1 MVTKSPLSIIFERPD
16 FKPFSGKR
24 AFKIL
29 QLTKSILPI
38 PPFRLED
45 ILKAVSS
52 IGLISDNEVTL
63 LVSLQGQLCIKCG
76 NCCRSRGSIKITKNE
91 LNKIASIKNKSYKK
105 MKQELKATP
114 LGNGKFRVSQPCK
127 FFIKSV
133 CEVYDSR
140 PSTCT
145 NFPTNE
151 ILNNLVNGIDVII
164 CPIINDLLKEIVIKR
179 VIEEKMYR
187 DNPEIFNKNK
197 EKLLKEQFSLTS
209 LPQNERIKMMI
220 AKSHSIL

>member
-1 MVTKSPLSIIFERPD
+1 MVTKSPLSIIFDRSD

-29 QLTKSILPI
+29 QLTKSNLPI

-52 IGLISDNEVTL
+52 IGVLSDNEVAL

-76 NCCRSRGSIKITKNE
+76 NCCCGRGSMNITKNE
-91 LNKIASIKNKSYKK
+91 LNKIASNKNRSYKK

-114 LGNGKFRVSQPCK
+114 LGNGKFRILQPCK
-127 FFIKSV
+127 FFTKGI

-140 PSTCT
+140 PSTCI

-151 ILNNLVNGIDVII
+151 ILNSLVKGNDTTL
-164 CPIINDLLKEIVIKR
+164 CPIVDDLLEEIVIKR
-179 VIEEKMYR
+179 VIEEKMFR

-209 LPQNERIKMMI
+209 LSQNERIKKMI
-220 AKSHSIL
+220 TKSNYIL